1 LNIISA
7 RPYTNA
13 RTHLA
18 GAVLHDPA
26 EPGRKQSQATSAPA
40 SNSGGNSRKLSLY
53 LAKAWFGNRNEVVF
67 MKGEMNRYKAPL
79 IAKHEEILGRSRHRK
94 DIWIVESNDLIE
106 TVQLASDREFVVRTL
121 ERESKSLMRV
131 DAALKRIDHGE
142 SGICSYYLEGP

>member
-1 LNIISA
+1 
-7 RPYTNA
+7 
-13 RTHLA
+13 
-18 GAVLHDPA
+18 
-26 EPGRKQSQATSAPA
+26 
-40 SNSGGNSRKLSLY
+40 
-53 LAKAWFGNRNEVVF
+53 
-67 MKGEMNRYKAPL
+67 MNRYKAPL
-79 IAKHEEILGRSRHRK
+79 IAKHEEILGRSRHRE

>member
-1 LNIISA
+1 LSIISA

-79 IAKHEEILGRSRHRK
+79 IAKHEEILARSRHRE
-94 DIWIVESNDLIE
+94 DIWI
-106 TVQLASDREFVVRTL
+106 VVRTL